1 MILFSQE
8 KLRQV
13 MIEASQS
20 MDSTS
25 NTNTD
30 TESVAESGMSE
41 SEGEEQ
47 INVKELRVPLEKGW
61 RRETVIR
68 GLTKNG
74 QIKGDVFYYPPQ
86 SMNKMKGMNQVQL
99 VSFQGRAG
107 IWREMQS
114 N

>member
-1 MILFSQE
+1 
-8 KLRQV
+8 

-20 MDSTS
+20 MESTS

-86 SMNKMKGMNQVQL
+86 SLNKMKGMNQVQL
-99 VSFQGRAG
+99 VSCLPRNPLTQDLL
-107 IWREMQS
+107 